1 MTPRPLVLAALLA
14 SAPAFAGTP
23 INETRPL
30 PAGGQVS
37 IDNLKG
43 QVIVRAWDRPEVRI
57 TGTLG
62 EGVEKL
68 EIDADGDDLD
78 IRVRYPSNN
87 GGWFGGG
94 DRSEPSTLEVSIP
107 AAAALSVDTVSA
119 GVDVTGVRGPRLVV
133 DSVSGDVV
141 VRAARVGEASF
152 DNVSGSVDAQVESA
166 DIGVDS
172 VSGDIRV
179 QGGLGG
185 RVRIDTVSG
194 DAELELGP
202 VGTLTLSS
210 VSGDLGVAAG
220 LAPGGNISA
229 DSVSGGIRVAL
240 PADASA
246 RIQVETFS
254 GGISSPVGEVQTEKY
269 GPGKSLQARLGQ
281 GDGLVRL
288 ESFSGNVR
296 ISVGAK

>member
-1 MTPRPLVLAALLA
+1 MTPRPLFLAALLA

-30 PAGGQVS
+30 PAGGEVS
-37 IDNLKG
+37 IENLKG

-68 EIDADGDDLD
+68 EIDADGNGLD
-78 IRVRYPSNN
+78 IKVKYPSNN

-94 DRSEPSTLEVSIP
+94 GRSEPSTLEISLP
-107 AAAALSVDTVSA
+107 ATASVSVDTVSA
-119 GVDVTGVRGPRLVV
+119 GVDVTGVRGPRLGV
-133 DSVSGDVV
+133 DSVSGDVL
-141 VRAARVGEASF
+141 VRAAKVGEARF
-152 DNVSGSVDAQVESA
+152 DNVSGSVDAEVESD

-179 QGGLGG
+179 AGRLGG

-194 DAELELGP
+194 DADLELGP
-202 VGTLTLSS
+202 VGSLTLSS

-220 LAPGGNISA
+220 LAPGGSIRA

-240 PADASA
+240 PAAASA
-246 RIQVETFS
+246 RIEVETFS
-254 GGISSPVGEVQTEKY
+254 GGISSPVGEVKTEKY

-281 GDGLVRL
+281 GDGLVKL

>member
-1 MTPRPLVLAALLA
+1 MTPRPLFLVALLA

-30 PAGGQVS
+30 PAGGEVS
-37 IDNLKG
+37 IENLKG
-43 QVIVRAWDRPEVRI
+43 EVIVRAWDRPEVRI

-68 EIDADGDDLD
+68 EIDADGDELD
-78 IRVRYPSNN
+78 IRVRYPNT

-94 DRSEPSTLEVSIP
+94 SRSEPSTLEISLP
-107 AAAALSVDTVSA
+107 ATASVSVDTVSA
-119 GVDVTGVRGPRLVV
+119 GVDVTGVRGPRLGV
-133 DSVSGDVV
+133 DSVSGDVR
-141 VRAARVGEASF
+141 VRAARVGEARF
-152 DNVSGSVDAQVESA
+152 DNVSGSVDAEVESD

-179 QGGLGG
+179 AGRLGG

-194 DAELELGP
+194 DADLELGP
-202 VGTLTLSS
+202 VGSLTLSS

-220 LAPGGNISA
+220 LAPGGSLRA

-246 RIQVETFS
+246 RIEVETFS
-254 GGISSPVGEVQTEKY
+254 GGISSPVGEVKTEKY
-269 GPGKSLQARLGQ
+269 GPGKSLQARLGR
-281 GDGLVRL
+281 GDGLVKL

>member
-1 MTPRPLVLAALLA
+1 MFPRPILLAALLA
-14 SAPAFAGTP
+14 STPALAGTP

-30 PAGGQVS
+30 PAGGEVS
-37 IDNLKG
+37 IENLKG
-43 QVIVRAWDRPEVRI
+43 EVIVRAWDRPEVRI

-68 EIDADGDDLD
+68 EIDADGDELD
-78 IRVRYPSNN
+78 IKVRYPSNN

-94 DRSEPSTLEVSIP
+94 DRSEPSTLEISLP
-107 AAAALSVDTVSA
+107 ATASVSVDTVSA
-119 GVDVTGVRGPRLVV
+119 GVDVTGVRGPRLGV
-133 DSVSGDVV
+133 DSVSGDVR
-141 VRAARVGEASF
+141 VRAAKVGEARF
-152 DNVSGSVDAQVESA
+152 DNVSGSVDAEVESD

-179 QGGLGG
+179 AGRLGG
-185 RVRIDTVSG
+185 RVRVDTVSG
-194 DAELELGP
+194 DAGLELGP
-202 VGTLTLSS
+202 VGSLTLSS

-220 LAPGGNISA
+220 LVPGGSIRA

-246 RIQVETFS
+246 RIEVETFS
-254 GGISSPVGEVQTEKY
+254 GGISSPVGEVKTEKY

-281 GDGLVRL
+281 GDGLVKL

-296 ISVGAK
+296 ISVGDK